1 MDSMRHEDDDDWS
14 RMKMENE
21 KRKDENKITKV
32 QMYEIVYMGRLRG
45 ELSTQTK
52 FAVTSNS

>member
-1 MDSMRHEDDDDWS
+1 MRHKDDDDWS